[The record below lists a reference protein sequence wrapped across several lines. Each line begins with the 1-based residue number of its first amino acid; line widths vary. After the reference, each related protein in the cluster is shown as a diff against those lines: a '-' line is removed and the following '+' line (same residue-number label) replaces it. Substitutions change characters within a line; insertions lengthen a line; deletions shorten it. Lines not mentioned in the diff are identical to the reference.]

1 MENELFP
8 REVVEMFIGHVLT
21 DITFK
26 KAEDKC
32 LYMTLHFGE
41 MTSNWR
47 LPFTPA
53 EHQLAVAEEAL
64 KQVMGWGC
72 YECTCGDMARQA
84 LIDMEEFS

>member
-8 REVVEMFIGHVLT
+8 REVVEMFIGHVLA

-64 KQVMGWGC
+64 ELVNRNGC
-72 YECTCGDMARQA
+72 GGCSIIASDA
-84 LIDMEEFS
+84 LHEMERFSK